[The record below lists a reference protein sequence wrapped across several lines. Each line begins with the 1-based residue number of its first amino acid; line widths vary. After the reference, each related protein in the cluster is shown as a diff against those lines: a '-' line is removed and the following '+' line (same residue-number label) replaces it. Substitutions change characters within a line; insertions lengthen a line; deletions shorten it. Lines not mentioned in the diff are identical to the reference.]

1 MLTLEPIATDKAPGA
16 VGAYSQAIA
25 VGDFVFTS
33 GCLPIDPVSKAM
45 PEGIKEQA
53 ALALANLKAVL
64 EGAGSSTNRVVKA
77 TVFLADIN
85 DFPAVNEVYA
95 SVFAKPFPARSC
107 FAVAA
112 LPLGAKVEIEAVA
125 AR

>member
-1 MLTLEPIATDKAPGA
+1 MAQIEQIDTDKAPAA

-25 VGDFVFTS
+25 IGDLVFTS
-33 GCLPIDPVSKAM
+33 GCLPIDPVTKAM

-53 ALALANLKAVL
+53 ETSLANVRAIL
-64 EGAGSSTNRVVKA
+64 EGAGTSVSKVVKA
-77 TVFLADIN
+77 TVYLADIK
-85 DFPAVNEVYA
+85 DFQAVNEVYA
-95 SVFAKPFPARSC
+95 TVFSKPFPARSC

-112 LPLGAKVEIEAVA
+112 LPLGAKVEIEVVA